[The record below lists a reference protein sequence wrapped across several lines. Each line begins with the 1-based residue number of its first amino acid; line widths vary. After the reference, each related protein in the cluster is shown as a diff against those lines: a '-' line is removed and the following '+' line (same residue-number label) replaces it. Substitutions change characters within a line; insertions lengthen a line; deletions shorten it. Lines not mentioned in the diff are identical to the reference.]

1 MKRLGTL
8 TLLLVSLR
16 FSVRPAAAFTS
27 YYVFGDSLSCTATNP
42 GAGSLYY
49 GKRYSNGR
57 VWVELLAQMQG
68 LAFNPS
74 NNPHAYFG
82 NTSTNLYAQTV
93 AYTPPVDASNALV
106 VIWVNN
112 ADFYDPVLYDAPNS
126 GAWLNLISNATNN
139 HYKAITNL
147 YAKGIRTLVMPSVVD
162 IATVPFA
169 NNDSTKTNYIHQQ
182 CVAYN
187 AAFSNTLNRAR
198 ANCSGLV
205 IYSPDYFTLLSD
217 MLKNAPSYGL
227 TNALYQGRC
236 ISAIYAQSYYPS
248 LPAANINGYG
258 TNYVFWDDTDPTAK
272 VHYIMASTAQQMISP
287 VNINQII
294 PANGSNQLELV
305 NVPVYTNTAQNG
317 LVLSRTNLALGNWRT
332 NTVFSTTNTTQTVWV
347 TNNGPQ
353 TFYRLQFPYVWKWP

>member
-1 MKRLGTL
+1 MLLG
-8 TLLLVSLR
+8 
-16 FSVRPAAAFTS
+16 FSVRPVSAAFTS
-27 YYVFGDSLSCTATNP
+27 FYVFGDSLSCTATNP

-82 NTSTNLYAQTV
+82 NTSANLYAQTV

-112 ADFYDPVLYDAPNS
+112 ADFYDPVANADPTNS
-126 GAWLNLISNATNN
+126 SAWLNLIGNATNN

-147 YAKGIRTLVMPSVVD
+147 YFSKGIRTLVMPSVVD

-169 NNDSTKTNYIHQQ
+169 NNDPTKTNYIHQQ

-198 ANCSGLV
+198 ANCSGLA

-217 MLKNAPSYGL
+217 MLKNATSYGL

-236 ISAIYAQSYYPS
+236 ICAILASQYHVQDPSYPA
-248 LPAANINGYG
+248 LPAANVNGYG
-258 TNYVFWDDTDPTAK
+258 TNYVFWDETDPTAK
-272 VHYIMASTAQQMISP
+272 VHYIMASVAQQMISP
-287 VNINQII
+287 VKINQII
-294 PANGSNQLELV
+294 PANGSNQLLLV
-305 NVPVYTNTAQNG
+305 NVPVYTNAAQNG
-317 LVLSRTNLALGNWRT
+317 LILSRTNLALGNWRT
-332 NTVFSTTNTTQTVWV
+332 NTVFSTTNTTQNVWA